1 MWELYDDDESFQ
13 RMARGRGVHDAKL
26 LARVLYGK
34 KTAKKS
40 EKSIK
45 VPTEENKNKGDR
57 KGKHIQFKEVEGRFL
72 IDSSLMSEEDE
83 DDADIEF
90 LARTRDYTFQ
100 PVKTSQDFLKEDD
113 VGGVM
118 TDVCVFDR
126 NTTSEFDKDREELK
140 DDLVAWN
147 IRYQNRN
154 NK

>member
-72 IDSSLMSEEDE
+72 IDSSLMSEDDE
-83 DDADIEF
+83 DDDGIEF
-90 LARTRDYTFQ
+90 LR
-100 PVKTSQDFLKEDD
+100 LK
-113 VGGVM
+113 
-118 TDVCVFDR
+118 
-126 NTTSEFDKDREELK
+126 FDKKKSGQKEFRSKRFRYKKFLGPK
-140 DDLVAWN
+140 SLVQKECGLQKLRPPKLCQN
-147 IRYQNRN
+147 IWSKSDQ
-154 NK
+154 

>member
-1 MWELYDDDESFQ
+1 M
-13 RMARGRGVHDAKL
+13 
-26 LARVLYGK
+26 
-34 KTAKKS
+34 
-40 EKSIK
+40 
-45 VPTEENKNKGDR
+45 
-57 KGKHIQFKEVEGRFL
+57 

-83 DDADIEF
+83 DDDDIEF

-100 PVKTSQDFLKEDD
+100 PVKTSQDFIKEDD